1 MSSLDSLPALFGLP
15 ITPVPINEDSHQ
27 ALVQQLVDL
36 QRSGCVPSWD
46 LTATYEVFSH
56 SDGQHERLVF
66 KQPSGLC
73 ELILKQLSSDLDE
86 LANSTSLDSDIHLA
100 LRSFKVL
107 VWSGGQNA
115 PPICNSSCMPGALAQ
130 RNYKTLRVTLRV
142 MGSVQQCGQQRSR
155 VPGTAC
161 FIREACGSLKLKQTE
176 GHCKKLLQKL
186 GTEGHVEGR
195 LGQFWVLCPLGLGA
209 SFEKQHHKSFRLT
222 GKCWKSITSAAVAKS
237 WASLLM
243 VCNSSPAQ
251 LAYPRGCLRNT
262 RQLADSP
269 SSSIWAVG
277 VSPSQ
282 VMGL

>member
-100 LRSFKVL
+100 LSIGPKEL
-107 VWSGGQNA
+107 QDPQGNPQGNGQCSA
-115 PPICNSSCMPGALAQ
+115 VRPAAIA
-130 RNYKTLRVTLRV
+130 RTR
-142 MGSVQQCGQQRSR
+142 
-155 VPGTAC
+155 
-161 FIREACGSLKLKQTE
+161 LKQTE